1 MVFFHVPIINAT
13 CKANA
18 WFSNRDNYMY
28 LLKKESPPRLENS
41 RQGSDC
47 IF

>member
-1 MVFFHVPIINAT
+1 MVFFHAPITNAT

-18 WFSNRDNYMY
+18 WFSNAYIY
-28 LLKKESPPRLENS
+28 VHLLKKESPPRLEKS
-41 RQGSDC
+41 RQGSDR

>member
-1 MVFFHVPIINAT
+1 MVFFHAPITNAT

-18 WFSNRDNYMY
+18 WFSNAYIY
-28 LLKKESPPRLENS
+28 VHLLKKESPPRLENS
-41 RQGSDC
+41 RQGSDR

>member
-1 MVFFHVPIINAT
+1 MVFFHVPITNST

-18 WFSNRDNYMY
+18 WLLNAYNYMY

-41 RQGSDC
+41 RQGSDR

>member
-1 MVFFHVPIINAT
+1 MVFFHVPITNAT

-18 WFSNRDNYMY
+18 CLSNTDNYMQM
-28 LLKKESPPRLENS
+28 LKKESPPRLENS
-41 RQGSDC
+41 RQGSDR